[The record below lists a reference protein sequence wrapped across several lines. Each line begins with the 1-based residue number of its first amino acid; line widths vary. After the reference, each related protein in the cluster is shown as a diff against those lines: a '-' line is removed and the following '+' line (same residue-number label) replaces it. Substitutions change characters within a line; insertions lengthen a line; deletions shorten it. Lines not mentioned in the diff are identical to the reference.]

1 MTRFS
6 NLLATISLS
15 AALACAGAN
24 ASAQTHDMHEHA
36 GHDKAAAAQDEGNA
50 ALAGGEVRKVD
61 KEAGKLTIQHGPL
74 TNLNMP
80 GMTMAFK
87 VQEPSMIDQVKAGD
101 KIRFHVERID
111 GAITV
116 TRLELAD

>member
-6 NLLATISLS
+6 NLFATISLS
-15 AALACAGAN
+15 AGLAFAAAS
-24 ASAQTHDMHEHA
+24 ASAQTHDMHEHTEHDTA
-36 GHDKAAAAQDEGNA
+36 GAAQDAGSA
-50 ALAGGEVRKVD
+50 ALAGGEIKKVD

-87 VQEPSMIDQVKAGD
+87 VQEPSMFDQVKAGD
-101 KIRFHVERID
+101 KIRFHVERIN

-116 TRLELAD
+116 TKLELAN

>member
-1 MTRFS
+1 
-6 NLLATISLS
+6 
-15 AALACAGAN
+15 
-24 ASAQTHDMHEHA
+24 MHEHA
-36 GHDKAAAAQDEGNA
+36 GHDTAGVPQDTASA
-50 ALAGGEVRKVD
+50 ALAGGEIKKVD

-87 VQEPSMIDQVKAGD
+87 VQEPSMFDQVKAGD
-101 KIRFHVERID
+101 KIRFHVERIN

-116 TRLELAD
+116 TKLELAN